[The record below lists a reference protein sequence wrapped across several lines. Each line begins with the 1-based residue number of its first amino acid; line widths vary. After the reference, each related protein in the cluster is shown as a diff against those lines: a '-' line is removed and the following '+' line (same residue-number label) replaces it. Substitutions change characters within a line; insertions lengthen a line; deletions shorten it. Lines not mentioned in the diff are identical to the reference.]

1 MSEKFERYF
10 ILSGASNGVKFKW
23 YKLYFMFDNWKLFI
37 YHLNIKISILG
48 GLKMARGKAKTTREK
63 LNAALEKKEK
73 LQNELGELKKEI
85 SRLEEQLRNEQMSDL
100 VTLLETSGMTIEDVT
115 KLIESNKINKLNKA
129 I

>member
-1 MSEKFERYF
+1 
-10 ILSGASNGVKFKW
+10 
-23 YKLYFMFDNWKLFI
+23 
-37 YHLNIKISILG
+37 
-48 GLKMARGKAKTTREK
+48 MARGKAKTTREK
-63 LNAALEKKEK
+63 LNASLEKKEK

-100 VTLLETSGMTIEDVT
+100 VTLVETSGMTIEDVT